1 VYDQDGRE
9 TSAISYSGATVP
21 TSSST
26 AIGIAT
32 TGYGTASPTTGTTYY
47 ETETVSDQIGHTR
60 TLGKDAL
67 GRLTAVLEDP
77 GSLKYSTV
85 YSYDSLDNL
94 ATAQQQSSV
103 SRSFAYSSLGRLT
116 NAVNPESGS
125 ISYTYDND
133 GNVLTRSG
141 PLATTCWGNWSSNS
155 CDNSGYDSLNEPT
168 LKSYSDGTPAAT
180 YSYTYGRLM
189 NVSNS
194 ISATSFTYDGL
205 GRISTSQQQTAN
217 QTYGFQYGYNLT
229 DALTSETYPSGRT
242 VTTNYDGTNRV
253 SSVTGSFNGS
263 TPTYANNLVYSPHG
277 AATQVAYGNNLWR
290 SSSYNSLL
298 QMSDFVDALN
308 NSGAN
313 EFLNVSLSW
322 YANGNLSAAT
332 FNHGGA
338 AANNGGISYTNFL
351 TFNQTYSYD
360 NVNRLIGVS
369 DTGTT
374 CTGAPPPPSST
385 PVCYSRGFG
394 YDAYGNMWVT
404 SPTGIVPAGNT
415 PQSNVYNGSNRIT
428 SGTYNAAGNE
438 TIVNGNTITYDAEG
452 RQTSVV
458 GAGVNETYAYGGDGN
473 RVEKAVGGSPQTV
486 FVYDALGRMAAE
498 YSAGAETPAC
508 ITCYFSPDHLGTP
521 RMVTDQNANVVARHD
536 YLPFGEEVPAN
547 VAGRNSQW
555 GTGNDTINQKFTGK
569 ERDAESGLDYFG
581 ARYYGSALGRFTSV
595 DPKMSPHNIRDPQS
609 WNKYV
614 YARNNPLQYVDP
626 DGRDWQTVKNNL
638 VAAFN
643 GTVNAFKLAGEALGH
658 AYTSVGKN
666 LSENPGFSFSSITFE
681 DANNIGKN
689 LTLGAVLGPE
699 GGVLE
704 GAGAAE
710 SAAASAST
718 SSDVM
723 FTHFT
728 DGQGLQGITGL
739 DPATLGSG
747 ETTTVSTLQFGTG
760 NNSYLAGQSGDI
772 FATNLPANTS
782 SLSLSQIGVFG
793 DKQSFGIS
801 FSGTDAASQGV
812 MVQGQGEGIYTLP
825 AGSKLTGC
833 FTVTCRQ

>member
-1 VYDQDGRE
+1 MWLAASSFAVPDGVL
-9 TSAISYSGATVP
+9 AT
-21 TSSST
+21 
-26 AIGIAT
+26 
-32 TGYGTASPTTGTTYY
+32 
-47 ETETVSDQIGHTR
+47 
-60 TLGKDAL
+60 
-67 GRLTAVLEDP
+67 
-77 GSLKYSTV
+77 
-85 YSYDSLDNL
+85 L
-94 ATAQQQSSV
+94 ATAQLNGKPHQGVPAKTLASPPGIGECNSTAAIGL
-103 SRSFAYSSLGRLT
+103 RASL
-116 NAVNPESGS
+116 
-125 ISYTYDND
+125 
-133 GNVLTRSG
+133 
-141 PLATTCWGNWSSNS
+141 
-155 CDNSGYDSLNEPT
+155 
-168 LKSYSDGTPAAT
+168 
-180 YSYTYGRLM
+180 
-189 NVSNS
+189 
-194 ISATSFTYDGL
+194 
-205 GRISTSQQQTAN
+205 
-217 QTYGFQYGYNLT
+217 
-229 DALTSETYPSGRT
+229 
-242 VTTNYDGTNRV
+242 
-253 SSVTGSFNGS
+253 
-263 TPTYANNLVYSPHG
+263 
-277 AATQVAYGNNLWR
+277 
-290 SSSYNSLL
+290 
-298 QMSDFVDALN
+298 ALN
-308 NSGAN
+308 
-313 EFLNVSLSW
+313 
-322 YANGNLSAAT
+322 
-332 FNHGGA
+332 
-338 AANNGGISYTNFL
+338 
-351 TFNQTYSYD
+351 
-360 NVNRLIGVS
+360 RL
-369 DTGTT
+369 
-374 CTGAPPPPSST
+374 
-385 PVCYSRGFG
+385 R
-394 YDAYGNMWVT
+394 
-404 SPTGIVPAGNT
+404 
-415 PQSNVYNGSNRIT
+415 QS
-428 SGTYNAAGNE
+428 
-438 TIVNGNTITYDAEG
+438 
-452 RQTSVV
+452 
-458 GAGVNETYAYGGDGN
+458 
-473 RVEKAVGGSPQTV
+473 
-486 FVYDALGRMAAE
+486 
-498 YSAGAETPAC
+498 
-508 ITCYFSPDHLGTP
+508 
-521 RMVTDQNANVVARHD
+521 
-536 YLPFGEEVPAN
+536 
-547 VAGRNSQW
+547 
-555 GTGNDTINQKFTGK
+555 
-569 ERDAESGLDYFG
+569 ER